1 MLRHAIIAAR
11 TINSSDVPNANVA
24 DAVRDFMPSTSYAI
38 RAHYHREIPF
48 TNPGKPSFSA
58 TC

>member
-1 MLRHAIIAAR
+1 
-11 TINSSDVPNANVA
+11 VPNANVA